1 MTLKL
6 FLSLGKDLITSNNL
20 LNRHRVIQ
28 ANIASHEPRIQM
40 ITEKG
45 NKMVEEGMH
54 DSNDD
59 RKWPVTTLPNLWEE
73 VFPILGLHSFIY
85 IDTSTCII
93 FLLGEVSLTFPLV
106 KSC

>member
-54 DSNDD
+54 DSNWNDL
-59 RKWPVTTLPNLWEE
+59 WPLCQ
-73 VFPILGLHSFIY
+73 IY
-85 IDTSTCII
+85 GKK
-93 FLLGEVSLTFPLV
+93 FFQF
-106 KSC
+106 